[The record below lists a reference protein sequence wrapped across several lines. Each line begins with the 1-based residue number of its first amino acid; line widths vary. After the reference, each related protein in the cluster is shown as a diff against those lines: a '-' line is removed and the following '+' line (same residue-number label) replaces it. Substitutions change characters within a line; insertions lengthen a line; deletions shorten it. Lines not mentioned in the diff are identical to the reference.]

1 MAISRWDPFTALARL
16 DTEFD
21 DLVRRAWGATGAAG
35 AMASRGEGFVPAID
49 MTTEGD
55 DVVISVE
62 LPGVDVA
69 KDVDLEVGDGRLVIS
84 GHREERSER
93 TERIGGEG
101 GRLLVREMRSG
112 SFRREFALPEGVGAD
127 DIEASYDQGILE
139 VRVRHVTKPVPEPRK
154 VPIRG
159 TEPAGSGRGTIEG
172 GKAESRR
179 IEARPEGS
187 TISPD

>member
-21 DLVRRAWGATGAAG
+21 DLVRRAWGATGV
-35 AMASRGEGFVPAID
+35 RGEGFVPAID
-49 MTTEGD
+49 MTTEGG

-69 KDVDLEVGDGRLVIS
+69 KDVDLEVSDGRLVIS
-84 GHREERSER
+84 GHREDRSER
-93 TERIGGEG
+93 MEQIAGRVGGQ

-127 DIEASYDQGILE
+127 DVEATYDQGILE
-139 VRVRHVTKPVPEPRK
+139 VRVHHVAKPVPEPRK

-159 TEPAGSGRGTIEG
+159 AEQG
-172 GKAESRR
+172 GKTADRTSEGRT

>member
-21 DLVRRAWGATGAAG
+21 DLVRRAWGATPGAAG
-35 AMASRGEGFVPAID
+35 AMAARGEGFVPAID
-49 MTTEGD
+49 MTTEGG

-69 KDVDLEVGDGRLVIS
+69 KDVDLEVSDGRLVIS
-84 GHREERSER
+84 GHREDRSER
-93 TERIGGEG
+93 TERVGAQ

-127 DIEASYDQGILE
+127 DVEATYDQGILE
-139 VRVRHVTKPVPEPRK
+139 VRVRHVAKPVPEPRK

-159 TEPAGSGRGTIEG
+159 AEPGRPPEGKQPEGRTIEG
-172 GKAESRR
+172 S
-179 IEARPEGS
+179 I
-187 TISPD
+187 TPD